1 MYLSNL
7 KIWNFRKFGSA
18 DEIDLNKPN
27 LNLNFNKGLNV
38 LIGENDS
45 GKSAIIDAI
54 KLVLKTHSYEW
65 IKIDDDDFH
74 TNQNRFRIELRFDSL
89 EETEAKNF
97 TEWLS
102 WEGEGAEAKPFLR
115 IIYDVKKNT
124 ERIFPSDIRAGA
136 DSEGYVID
144 SEAKE
149 YLKTTYLKPL
159 RDAKSEL
166 VPKQN
171 SRLSQILLGHEAFKG
186 DEKNHYLFKAFE
198 NFNKT
203 IEKYFKGKDINDA
216 DLTDDQAKKGLE
228 LKKEIDNYI
237 EDFYST
243 TKKTDFSVAPGR
255 LKSILEKLELSI
267 KDEINPGLG
276 TLNKLFIASELLHLN
291 KRNWTGLKLGLIEE
305 LEAHLHPQ
313 SQMQIIESLQE
324 EGHLENFQLIITT
337 HSPNIGSKIKLDSL
351 ILCTSNNA
359 FPMHKGITQLEET
372 DYHFLERFLDT
383 TKANLF
389 FAKGVLFVE
398 GWAEEILLP
407 ELARQLE
414 KLGIIKNE
422 FTESGVSVV
431 NVGNTAFLRYAKI
444 FLRKEKPFIEIPVA
458 IITDLDLKPV
468 EFEIDKGI
476 IKRDKKRK
484 NLVITGFD
492 DPEIAKHKSKRTYD
506 QQEQSVKTFISNHW
520 TLEYCLAR
528 SVYRKLFYKAVLLAL
543 LEQKT
548 EQKIRDTS
556 RYSAAV
562 ANIDHYFNEWR
573 DTEESIAYEI
583 YMQILGEKQ
592 VLNLCKEPI
601 SKSIISQQF
610 AKLIE
615 EDIEIS
621 KEKIEADQNISYLIE
636 AIKYVTKS
644 N

>member
-7 KIWNFRKFGSA
+7 KIWNFRKFGSIG
-18 DEIDLNKPN
+18 EIDLSKPN
-27 LNLNFNKGLNV
+27 LNLDFTNGLNV

-45 GKSAIIDAI
+45 GKSAIIDAV

-65 IKIDDDDFH
+65 IRIDDDDFY
-74 TNQNRFRIELRFDSL
+74 TNQNRFRIELKFDSL

-115 IIYDVKKNT
+115 IIYDVKRNT
-124 ERIFPSDIRAGA
+124 ERIFPTDVRAGS
-136 DSEGYVID
+136 DSDGYIMD

-166 VPKQN
+166 VPRQN
-171 SRLSQILLGHEAFKG
+171 SRLSQILIGHEAFKG
-186 DEKNHYLFKAFE
+186 DEKTHHLFRAFDK
-198 NFNKT
+198 FNKT
-203 IEKYFKGKDINDA
+203 IEKYFEGKDETGT
-216 DLTDDQAKKGLE
+216 DLTNDQDKKGLE
-228 LKKEIDNYI
+228 LKKEIDRYI
-237 EDFYST
+237 EDFYSA
-243 TKKTDFSVAPGR
+243 TKKTDFTVAPGK

-267 KDEINPGLG
+267 QDEINPGLG

-291 KRNWTGLKLGLIEE
+291 KNNWTGLRLGLIEE

-324 EGHLENFQLIITT
+324 ELEDNIQLIITT
-337 HSPNIGSKIKLDSL
+337 HSPNLGSKIKLDSL

-359 FPMHKGITQLEET
+359 YPMRKGVTQLEDT
-372 DYHFLERFLDT
+372 DYNFLERFLDT

-407 ELARQLE
+407 ALARRLKMLE
-414 KLGIIKNE
+414 IIKNE
-422 FTESGVSVV
+422 FTNSGVSVV
-431 NVGNTAFLRYAKI
+431 NLGNTAFLRYAKI
-444 FLRKEKPFIEIPVA
+444 FLRKEKPFIDIPIA

-468 EFEIDKGI
+468 EYETDKHISNIDT
-476 IKRDKKRK
+476 KKK
-484 NLVITGFD
+484 NFVITGFD
-492 DPEIAKHKSKRTYD
+492 DAGIEKHKSKRIYD
-506 QQEQSVKTFISNHW
+506 QESQSVKTFISNHW

-528 SVYRKLFYKAVLLAL
+528 SVYKKLFYKSVLLAL

-548 EQKIRDTS
+548 EQKIKDTS
-556 RYSAAV
+556 RYSKAV
-562 ANIDHYFNEWR
+562 ENIDHHFNEWR
-573 DTEESIAYEI
+573 DIEESIAYEI
-583 YMQILGEKQ
+583 YMQILGEKK
-592 VLNLCKEPI
+592 VLDLCKEPI
-601 SKSIISQQF
+601 SKSIIAQQF

-615 EDIEIS
+615 DDTEVLNEAIES
-621 KEKIEADQNISYLIE
+621 DQNISYLIE